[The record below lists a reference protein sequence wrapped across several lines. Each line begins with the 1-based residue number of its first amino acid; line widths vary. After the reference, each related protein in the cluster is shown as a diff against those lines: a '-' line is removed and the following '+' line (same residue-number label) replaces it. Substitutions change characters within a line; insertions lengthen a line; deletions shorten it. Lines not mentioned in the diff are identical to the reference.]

1 MAAGSQRTLMT
12 PTPEWWQR
20 GPVTGVPA
28 VLQPVAHMLLQL
40 RDDVPAVVAPLPWTA
55 WNERPGGAASVAFHV
70 RHIAGVLD
78 RLFTYAR
85 GSALTEAQF
94 AALKAEGAPL
104 EADTRDVLLDALVS
118 QIESRLD
125 ELRALDPATLADE
138 RRIGRAQLPST
149 VLGCI
154 VHAAEHG
161 MRHLGQLVVT
171 VKVLTPPTS

>member
-1 MAAGSQRTLMT
+1 MT
-12 PTPEWWQR
+12 STPEWWQR
-20 GPVTGVPA
+20 GPVPDVPA
-28 VLQPVAHMLLQL
+28 MLQPVAHMLLQL
-40 RDDVPAVVAPLPWTA
+40 RDEVPSVVQSLAWPQ

-70 RHIAGVLD
+70 RHIGGVLD

-85 GSALTEAQF
+85 GGVLTDAQF
-94 AALKAEGAPL
+94 AALKSEGTPL
-104 EADTRDVLLDALVS
+104 TADTRAELIDALVS

-125 ELRALDPATLADE
+125 ELRTIDPTTLGE
-138 RRIGRAQLPST
+138 VRLIGRAKLPST

-171 VKVLTPPTS
+171 VKVVTPLSATPEA

>member
-1 MAAGSQRTLMT
+1 MT
-12 PTPEWWQR
+12 PAPEWWQR
-20 GPVTGVPA
+20 GPVPGVP
-28 VLQPVAHMLLQL
+28 VSLQPVAHMLLQL

-55 WNERPGGAASVAFHV
+55 WNARPGGAASVAFHV

-85 GSALTEAQF
+85 GSTLTEAQYTALKGEG
-94 AALKAEGAPL
+94 AALD
-104 EADTRDVLLDALVS
+104 ADTRDVLLDALVS

-125 ELRALDPATLADE
+125 ELRTIDPATLGDE
-138 RRIGRAQLPST
+138 RLIGRAQLPST

-171 VKVLTPPTS
+171 AKVLASSAN

>member
-1 MAAGSQRTLMT
+1 MT

-20 GPVTGVPA
+20 GPVAGVPP

-40 RDDVPAVVAPLPWTA
+40 RDEVPAVVASLDWPR

-85 GSALTEAQF
+85 GGTLTEAQI
-94 AALKAEGAPL
+94 AALKAEGTPL
-104 EADTRDVLLDALVS
+104 DGDTRAELLDAMIAE
-118 QIESRLD
+118 IESRVD
-125 ELRALDPATLADE
+125 ELRTIDPASLGDE
-138 RRIGRAQLPST
+138 RLIGRAKLPST
-149 VLGCI
+149 VIGCI

-171 VKVLTPPTS
+171 AKVLAVSPEQAEG

>member
-1 MAAGSQRTLMT
+1 MA
-12 PTPEWWQR
+12 
-20 GPVTGVPA
+20 GVPD

-40 RDDVPAVVAPLPWTA
+40 RDEVPAVVASLPWHL
-55 WNERPGGAASVAFHV
+55 WNERPGGAASIAFHV
-70 RHIAGVLD
+70 RHVAGVLD

-85 GSALTEAQF
+85 GAPLTEAQL
-94 AALKAEGAPL
+94 AALKAEGDPL
-104 EADTRDVLLDALVS
+104 VADTRDALLDAMVS

-125 ELRALDPATLADE
+125 ELRNIDPATLADE
-138 RRIGRAQLPST
+138 RLIGRAKLPST

-171 VKVLTPPTS
+171 AKVLAPPSA

>member
-1 MAAGSQRTLMT
+1 MGMT

-20 GPVTGVPA
+20 GPVDGVPA

-40 RDDVPAVVAPLPWTA
+40 RDEVPAVVAPLPWTA
-55 WNERPGGAASVAFHV
+55 WNARPGGAASVAFHV
-70 RHIAGVLD
+70 RHIGGVLD
-78 RLFTYAR
+78 RLFTLAR
-85 GSALTEAQF
+85 GGPLSDAQI
-94 AALKAEGAPL
+94 AALKAEAAPL
-104 EADTRDVLLDALVS
+104 DADTRDAMLDALVS

-125 ELRALDPATLADE
+125 ELRQIDPSTLAEE
-138 RRIGRAQLPST
+138 RLLGRAKLPST

-171 VKVLTPPTS
+171 VKVLHADAG

>member
-1 MAAGSQRTLMT
+1 M
-12 PTPEWWQR
+12 PD
-20 GPVTGVPA
+20 VPPA
-28 VLQPVAHMLLQL
+28 LQPVAHMLLQL
-40 RDDVPAVVAPLPWTA
+40 RDEVPFVVQALPWPQ

-70 RHIAGVLD
+70 RHIGGVLD

-85 GSALTEAQF
+85 GGVLTDAQF
-94 AALKAEGAPL
+94 AALKSEGAPL
-104 EADTRDVLLDALVS
+104 AGDTRADLLDALVA

-125 ELRALDPATLADE
+125 ELRTIDASTLGDE
-138 RRIGRAQLPST
+138 RLIGRAKLPST

-171 VKVLTPPTS
+171 VKVLTPPLATPEV